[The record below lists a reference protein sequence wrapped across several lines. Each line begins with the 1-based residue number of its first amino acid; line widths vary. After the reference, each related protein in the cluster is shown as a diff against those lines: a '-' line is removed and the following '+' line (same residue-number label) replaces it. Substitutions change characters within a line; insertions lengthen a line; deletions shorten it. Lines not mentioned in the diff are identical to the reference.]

1 MPKVIP
7 EPALPVDTDG
17 MPWIATG
24 PGKSFRP
31 LRFAADGWSELMRLE
46 PGSSVALHRHTG
58 EVHAFNIRGTRE
70 ILGSGELVR
79 PGGYVYEPAGTV
91 DGWGAVGDEPCVVH
105 IKVAGTIEYLDER
118 PGHRVRQRRNPACR
132 LPGLVPGSRRAPIRT
147 DPRLTR
153 PDSPPRRT
161 LLGPASTETETSRD
175 RSGPHARHARCECR
189 SFQPDLRDGARAR
202 SRAR

>member
-1 MPKVIP
+1 MPKLTP

-46 PGSSVALHRHTG
+46 PGSAVALHRHTG
-58 EVHAFNIRGTRE
+58 EVHAFNIHGTRE
-70 ILGSGELVR
+70 ILGSGELVG

-105 IKVAGTIEYLDER
+105 IKVAGIIEYLDDSGQVIESVNAETQRAVYLAWCQAHDVRPSER
-118 PGHRVRQRRNPACR
+118 
-132 LPGLVPGSRRAPIRT
+132 I
-147 DPRLTR
+147 
-153 PDSPPRRT
+153 
-161 LLGPASTETETSRD
+161 LG
-175 RSGPHARHARCECR
+175 
-189 SFQPDLRDGARAR
+189 
-202 SRAR
+202 

>member
-1 MPKVIP
+1 MPNVTP

-58 EVHAFNIRGTRE
+58 EVHALNIRDTRE
-70 ILGSGELVR
+70 ILGSGELVG

-105 IKVAGTIEYLDER
+105 IKVAGIIEYLDDNGQVIES
-118 PGHRVRQRRNPACR
+118 VNADTQRAVYLAWCR
-132 LPGLVPGSRRAPIRT
+132 DHDVHPSGRI
-147 DPRLTR
+147 
-153 PDSPPRRT
+153 
-161 LLGPASTETETSRD
+161 LG
-175 RSGPHARHARCECR
+175 
-189 SFQPDLRDGARAR
+189 
-202 SRAR
+202 

>member
-1 MPKVIP
+1 MPKVTP

-70 ILGSGELVR
+70 ILGSGELVGPR
-79 PGGYVYEPAGTV
+79 SYVYEPAGTV

-105 IKVAGTIEYLDER
+105 IKVAGTIEYLDDNGQVIES
-118 PGHRVRQRRNPACR
+118 VNAETQRAAYLAWCR
-132 LPGLVPGSRRAPIRT
+132 DHDVHPSGRI
-147 DPRLTR
+147 
-153 PDSPPRRT
+153 
-161 LLGPASTETETSRD
+161 LG
-175 RSGPHARHARCECR
+175 
-189 SFQPDLRDGARAR
+189 
-202 SRAR
+202 

>member
-1 MPKVIP
+1 MPKLTP

-46 PGSSVALHRHTG
+46 PGSAVALHRHTG
-58 EVHAFNIRGTRE
+58 EVHAFNIHGTRE
-70 ILGSGELVR
+70 ILGSGELVG

-105 IKVAGTIEYLDER
+105 IKVAGIIEYVDDNGQVIESVNAETQRAVYLAWCQAHDVRPSER
-118 PGHRVRQRRNPACR
+118 
-132 LPGLVPGSRRAPIRT
+132 I
-147 DPRLTR
+147 
-153 PDSPPRRT
+153 
-161 LLGPASTETETSRD
+161 LG
-175 RSGPHARHARCECR
+175 
-189 SFQPDLRDGARAR
+189 
-202 SRAR
+202 